1 MITWAMILAAMLTAE
16 SGRGAGALDLPHC
29 SNRVV
34 NEVVRRAG
42 CTLGDTACWNRSGGY
57 CTDYV
62 EQRLVAAARVP
73 RLELVPV
80 PPEQVQAGDVAVF
93 TARAHYALV
102 EKVVKDAGGRAISVD
117 VAEHNFGTCWV
128 DRDLMITDH
137 YKSLGRRRAIPV
149 TAADGGFLRAR
160 PAGP

>member
-1 MITWAMILAAMLTAE
+1 MITWGMILAAALAAE
-16 SGRGAGALDLPHC
+16 SGRGVGVLDLPHC

-42 CTLGDTACWNRSGGY
+42 CTLGDMACWSRSGGY

-62 EQRLVAAARVP
+62 ERRLLAAAQVP

-80 PPEQVQAGDVAVF
+80 PAEQVRAGDVAVF

-102 EKVVKDAGGRAISVD
+102 ERAVRDASGRIISVD

-137 YKSLGRRRAIPV
+137 YKTLGRRRAIPV

-160 PAGP
+160 PVGP